1 MNVSSNRFSCKT
13 KTTTISTTAAIKKSQ
28 NDNLSLSLKKNL
40 KLRKKQVLERDN
52 KNIIGKRTTKI
63 GLSRLNL
70 DDHKIKHSLNN
81 E

>member
-1 MNVSSNRFSCKT
+1 M
-13 KTTTISTTAAIKKSQ
+13 IKKELE

-40 KLRKKQVLERDN
+40 KLRKKQVAERKN

-70 DDHKIKHSLNN
+70 NVKKK
-81 E
+81 